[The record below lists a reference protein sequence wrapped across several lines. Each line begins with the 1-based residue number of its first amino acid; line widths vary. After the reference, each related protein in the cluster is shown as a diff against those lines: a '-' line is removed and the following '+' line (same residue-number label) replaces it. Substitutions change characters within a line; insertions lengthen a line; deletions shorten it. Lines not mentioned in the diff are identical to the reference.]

1 MSIKNSILVCI
12 LLSISPLLA
21 QNSYQN
27 DVSKKITAV
36 ANEEN
41 VTNADLEK
49 AYIAF
54 KAAYY
59 YGREFDFEGS
69 IDFGQVADKQRK
81 IVSRLNY
88 VANQKLSDTIYETL
102 KKYEDYEFDSRRKS
116 EYMDDCYYIA
126 KGLREAM
133 E

>member
-1 MSIKNSILVCI
+1 MLACI
-12 LLSISPLLA
+12 LLSITPLLA

-27 DVSKKITAV
+27 DVSKIVTSV
-36 ANEEN
+36 ANEEKI
-41 VTNADLEK
+41 TNADLEK
-49 AYIAF
+49 AYIAY

-88 VANQKLSDTIYETL
+88 LPNEKLSNAIYDIL

-126 KGLREAM
+126 KGLKEAM

>member
-1 MSIKNSILVCI
+1 VCI

>member
-1 MSIKNSILVCI
+1 MLVFTLLCI
-12 LLSISPLLA
+12 TPLWA

-27 DVSKKITAV
+27 DVSKNITQV

-41 VTNADLEK
+41 VSNADLEK

-59 YGREFDFEGS
+59 YGRDFDFEGS

-88 VANQKLSDTIYETL
+88 VPNQKLSDTIFEVL

-116 EYMDDCYYIA
+116 EYMDDCYYIS
-126 KGLREAM
+126 KGLKEAM

>member
-1 MSIKNSILVCI
+1 MLACT
-12 LLSISPLLA
+12 LLSITPLLA

-27 DVSKKITAV
+27 DVSKIVTSV
-36 ANEEN
+36 ANEEKI
-41 VTNADLEK
+41 TNADLEK
-49 AYIAF
+49 AYIAY

-88 VANQKLSDTIYETL
+88 LPNEKLSNAIYDIL

-126 KGLREAM
+126 KGLKEAM